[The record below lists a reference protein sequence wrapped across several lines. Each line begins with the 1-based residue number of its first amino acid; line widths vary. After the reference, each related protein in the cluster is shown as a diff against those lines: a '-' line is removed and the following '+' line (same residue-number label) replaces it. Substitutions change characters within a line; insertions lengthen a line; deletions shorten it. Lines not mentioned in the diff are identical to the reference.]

1 MTAFFSHIR
10 NLRMLMVFTVVVL
23 TGCQKNPSSHQ
34 HPSDHTFSGRTMGT
48 SWSVAVPHAGELELQ
63 LVQTELTGL
72 LEKLEAKLSHW
83 RDSSEISRFNNAPA
97 MTVVPVSRETAEL
110 VVFAEEVRQAS
121 GGAFDIR
128 VAKQVAARGFGPQP
142 LDRKDWRMA
151 HISEI
156 RVQMDPTKETA
167 SLIKDEAWNT
177 IDLSAYVKG
186 YAVDRIGILLDK
198 KGVTNY
204 LIEVGG
210 ELKARGVNKK
220 GKPWV
225 VGVEMPKPHISS
237 PHLRVQLRD
246 EAIATS
252 GNYRLFR
259 KTPSGEI
266 RSHLVD
272 PRNYDSSEMVFR
284 SVSVIHQNAMAADA
298 WATALFVLGEKEGLQ
313 LAEKRGFR
321 ACFLRLAPNG
331 NVVSR
336 TTGGFD
342 ERLMP

>member
-1 MTAFFSHIR
+1 MTSFFSNIQ
-10 NLRMLMVFTVVVL
+10 NLRILMVFTAVVL
-23 TGCQKNPSSHQ
+23 TGCQKNPSSHPS
-34 HPSDHTFSGRTMGT
+34 PSDHTFSGRAMGT
-48 SWSVAVPHAGELELQ
+48 SWSVVVSDANDLEFQ
-63 LVQTELTGL
+63 AMQSEVAGL
-72 LEKLEAKLSHW
+72 LENLEAKLSHW
-83 RDSSEISRFNNAPA
+83 RDASEVSRYNNAPA
-97 MTVVPVSRETAEL
+97 KVAVPVSHETAEL

-142 LDRKDWRMA
+142 LDRKDWRVSR
-151 HISEI
+151 ISEI

-167 SLIKDEAWNT
+167 SLIKDEAWTT

-186 YAVDRIGILLDK
+186 YAVDRIGVLLDK
-198 KGVTNY
+198 KGVANY

-225 VGVEMPKPHISS
+225 VGVELPKPHISS
-237 PHLRVQLRD
+237 THLRVQLKN

-284 SVSVIHQNAMAADA
+284 SVSVIHRNAMAADA

-331 NVVSR
+331 KVVSR

>member
-34 HPSDHTFSGRTMGT
+34 PPSDHTFSGRAMGT
-48 SWSVAVPHAGELELQ
+48 SWSVVVPHAGELELQ

-83 RDSSEISRFNNAPA
+83 RDSSEVSRFNNAPA

-128 VAKQVAARGFGPQP
+128 VAKQVATRGFGPQL
-142 LDRKDWRMA
+142 LDRKDWRVSR
-151 HISEI
+151 ISEI

-198 KGVTNY
+198 KGVANY

-237 PHLRVQLRD
+237 PHLRVQLSD

-284 SVSVIHQNAMAADA
+284 SVSVIHRNAMAADA

-331 NVVSR
+331 VVVSR